1 MSKKPTGLRS
11 FARRMSSS
19 RLMPTGSWR
28 TPLPSMIA
36 IVLSELSRISSIK
49 PRQRRRRRFGTNH
62 TYSNQDRRLSKC
74 MSATSLR
81 DDIPARRTRTTGLHL
96 RDVLLPQAELLVD
109 TKYVLADGQGGHA
122 VNVVRNTPKQLRAL
136 ASGERLPHVS
146 APRSRACTIQAYQ
159 QR

>member
-1 MSKKPTGLRS
+1 
-11 FARRMSSS
+11 
-19 RLMPTGSWR
+19 
-28 TPLPSMIA
+28 
-36 IVLSELSRISSIK
+36 
-49 PRQRRRRRFGTNH
+49 
-62 TYSNQDRRLSKC
+62 

-136 ASGERLPHVS
+136 ASGERLPPRLSTAVTCMHYPSLS
-146 APRSRACTIQAYQ
+146 ATINGVDGRKTLTRGPVHEVGGTLCGQVRVHATRQWLGATYHQDRRRGARACRKDPLASP
-159 QR
+159 